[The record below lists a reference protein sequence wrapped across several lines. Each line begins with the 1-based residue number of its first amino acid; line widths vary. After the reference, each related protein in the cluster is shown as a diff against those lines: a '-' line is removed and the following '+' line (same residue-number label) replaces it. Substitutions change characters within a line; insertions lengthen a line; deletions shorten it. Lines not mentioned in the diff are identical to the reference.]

1 MRGLTLKQLRAL
13 QEVVRTGT
21 ITGAARA
28 LFVTPPAV
36 TTQIRSLETTAGL
49 PLIERIGDRFQAT
62 EAGRAMLAAAAR
74 IDASLEE
81 CSLAISTLQGLSG
94 GRVALGVVSTA
105 KYFAPFALG
114 AFGKAHP
121 AVDVRLT
128 VGNRGEIISALE
140 TDAIDIAI
148 MGRPPEDLEV
158 ERTVLGDHPH
168 IIIAAPDHPMANR
181 RRLSLGDLSEE
192 LFLVRE
198 PGSGTRNLMERRLA
212 AAGVEPRVGMEIGSN
227 ETIKQAAMAGLGI
240 AFISAHT
247 VAYEMADG
255 RLAELDVVGLP
266 VVRQWFVVRRGD
278 KRLMPAAE
286 ALRGFLISEGKR
298 FLPLRP
304 TRPHG

>member
-28 LFVTPPAV
+28 LYVTPPAV
-36 TTQIRSLETTAGL
+36 TTQIRSLETAAGL
-49 PLIERIGDRFQAT
+49 PLIERIGDRFQVT

-81 CSLAISTLQGLSG
+81 CSHAIRTLQGLSG

-128 VGNRGEIISALE
+128 VGNRGEIISAFE

-181 RRLSLGDLSEE
+181 RRLALGDLSREM
-192 LFLVRE
+192 FLVRE

-212 AAGVEPRVGMEIGSN
+212 EAGIEPRVGMEIGSN

-247 VAYEMADG
+247 VAYELTDG
-255 RLAELDVVGLP
+255 RLAELDVIGLP

-286 ALRGFLISEGKR
+286 ALRSFLISEGKR
-298 FLPLRP
+298 FLPVRP
-304 TRPHG
+304 VRPLA